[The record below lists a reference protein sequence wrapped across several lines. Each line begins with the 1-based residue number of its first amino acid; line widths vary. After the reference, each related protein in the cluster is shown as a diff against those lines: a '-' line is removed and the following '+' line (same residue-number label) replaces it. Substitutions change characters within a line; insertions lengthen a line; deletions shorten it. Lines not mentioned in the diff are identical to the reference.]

1 MLLHIGENRFVP
13 SASIVAI
20 VPADN
25 VPAETDRLIRSCAE
39 AGRYYPS
46 YGTPKSSVSAM
57 TRPMFMPLQQRSAR
71 SKNGLKNSG
80 NMMFLILKV

>member
-25 VPAETDRLIRSCAE
+25 VPAETDRLIHSCAE

-46 YGTPKSSVSAM
+46 YGTPKSYVVCVRDDQTYVYAASTAIR
-57 TRPMFMPLQQRSAR
+57 T
-71 SKNGLKNSG
+71 LKERIEE
-80 NMMFLILKV
+80 LRQ